1 MRLGDGKSMP
11 SRGQIAKLKARVEV
25 YETEYDEAL
34 GYLRTNA
41 ETKGM
46 GEQARWF
53 ATLTKFPDV
62 SDKLVR
68 AYREYAQELEKL
80 MQGKHPMSRKS
91 YG

>member
-1 MRLGDGKSMP
+1 MP

-62 SDKLVR
+62 SDRLVR

-80 MQGKHPMSRKS
+80 MQGGRHMLRKS
-91 YG
+91 YS